1 VKKILPTWF
10 DYLEESFLKK
20 VQFKMFCQ
28 SVKTSYTPA
37 ENVNKTLDNCLL
49 LFFSVFNPHYTY
61 TDLITHLAEN
71 DTSRNVAMSSNASA
85 SSGTR
90 KTEGKCI
97 PLIMCYHCQNHV
109 SSW

>member
-1 VKKILPTWF
+1 
-10 DYLEESFLKK
+10 
-20 VQFKMFCQ
+20 MFCQ

-61 TDLITHLAEN
+61 TDLITRLAEN
-71 DTSRNVAMSSNASA
+71 DASRNVAMSSNASA
-85 SSGTR
+85 SSGIR